1 MSFTDTSSGNPTGWT
16 WDFGDGG
23 SSNLQNPMHAYFGAG
38 LYTVRL
44 TALTVAGSSQATH
57 SVSVHVV
64 TPCPSDPG
72 TLGVNAG
79 HNFCITLSATDP
91 RTGHV
96 APGVAIPQNDLFG
109 YFSIPVL
116 TGNPGNPEVFVK
128 VLDGRV
134 VNGNFW
140 VFYGGLTDLEYT
152 ITVRDFQ
159 TGATRSYHKPP
170 FVADGGFDTAAFSG
184 SSAIADPPSNAA
196 TEVQPAP
203 PAIANC
209 AGNSS
214 TLCLNSSHSFFVTL
228 EARDQR
234 TNNTGPG
241 LAIPQN
247 DIFGYFSIPAL
258 TNNPTNPE
266 VFVKVLDG
274 TPVNGHY
281 WVFFGGLTDLEY
293 TITVREI
300 STGHT
305 KTYFKP
311 AGSAAGGFDTS
322 AF

>member
-1 MSFTDTSSGNPTGWT
+1 
-16 WDFGDGG
+16 
-23 SSNLQNPMHAYFGAG
+23 
-38 LYTVRL
+38 
-44 TALTVAGSSQATH
+44 
-57 SVSVHVV
+57 
-64 TPCPSDPG
+64 
-72 TLGVNAG
+72 
-79 HNFCITLSATDP
+79 
-91 RTGHV
+91 
-96 APGVAIPQNDLFG
+96 
-109 YFSIPVL
+109 
-116 TGNPGNPEVFVK
+116 
-128 VLDGRV
+128 
-134 VNGNFW
+134 
-140 VFYGGLTDLEYT
+140 
-152 ITVRDFQ
+152 
-159 TGATRSYHKPP
+159 
-170 FVADGGFDTAAFSG
+170 
-184 SSAIADPPSNAA
+184 
-196 TEVQPAP
+196 
-203 PAIANC
+203 
-209 AGNSS
+209 
-214 TLCLNSSHSFFVTL
+214 VTL